1 VDTPTKEELIAS
13 ANTPEQ
19 IRNYLGADSLGYLSL
34 TGLKQAVGDTK
45 GNFCTSCYTGN
56 YPTDLV
62 QLEVPEGA
70 SQSKMNEVVTVDR
83 EI

>member
-1 VDTPTKEELIAS
+1 
-13 ANTPEQ
+13 
-19 IRNYLGADSLGYLSL
+19 
-34 TGLKQAVGDTK
+34 VGDTK

-83 EI
+83 ES